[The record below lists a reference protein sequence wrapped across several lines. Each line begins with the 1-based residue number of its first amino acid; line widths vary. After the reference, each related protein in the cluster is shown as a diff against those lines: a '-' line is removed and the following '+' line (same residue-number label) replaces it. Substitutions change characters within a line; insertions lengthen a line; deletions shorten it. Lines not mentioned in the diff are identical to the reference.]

1 MNMRQNIIAV
11 LLGAGLTVAA
21 ASAHAGTID
30 INLGASS
37 QDFTLYGMGGSPSN
51 SGFGTYTVGQGSST
65 FDGTTSTFTLSGSI
79 TGGSPGFDSGTYAF
93 VTTYLGADTPTA
105 GPNAPFAFANPADPE
120 EFFYDGLAP
129 STSMVL
135 DLFGTPTGDHVIPLV
150 TAGMFDGPGFSFA
163 FVSPSCSGIAVC
175 DQAGVGLTPGSA
187 IFGAVTIGVSVTTA
201 TVPEPST
208 WAMILLGFAGLGFA
222 GYRRTRVGVSTA

>member
-1 MNMRQNIIAV
+1 MNMKQNIIAV
-11 LLGAGLTVAA
+11 VLGAGLTVAA

-30 INLGASS
+30 IDLGAST

-51 SGFGTYTVGQGSST
+51 GGFGTYTVGQGSST

-79 TGGSPGFDSGTYAF
+79 TGGSPGFGSGTYAF

-120 EFFYDGLAP
+120 EFFYASLSP

-163 FVSPSCSGIAVC
+163 FVSPSCTGIALC
-175 DQAGVGLTPGSA
+175 DQAGVGLTPGSS
-187 IFGAVTIGVSVTTA
+187 IFGAVTIGVSITTA
-201 TVPEPST
+201 DTPEPST
-208 WAMILLGFAGLGFA
+208 WAMMLLGFAGLGFA
-222 GYRRTRVGVSTA
+222 GYRRTRIAVSAA

>member
-1 MNMRQNIIAV
+1 MNMRQNLIAV

-37 QDFTLYGMGGSPSN
+37 EDFTLYGMGASDANG
-51 SGFGTYTVGQGSST
+51 GFGTYTVGQGSST

-79 TGGSPGFDSGTYAF
+79 TGGSPGFGSGTYAF

-105 GPNAPFAFANPADPE
+105 GPSAPFAFANPADPE
-120 EFFYDGLAP
+120 EFFYASLSP

-163 FVSPSCSGIAVC
+163 FVSPSCTGIAVC
-175 DQAGVGLTPGSA
+175 DQAGVGLTPGSS
-187 IFGAVTIGVSVTTA
+187 IFGAVTIGVSITTA
-201 TVPEPST
+201 DTPEPST
-208 WAMILLGFAGLGFA
+208 WAMMLLGFAGLGFA
-222 GYRRTRVGVSTA
+222 GYRRTRIAVSAA

>member
-1 MNMRQNIIAV
+1 MRQKIIAM

-30 INLGASS
+30 IDLGASS
-37 QDFTLYGMGGSPSN
+37 QDFTLYGMGASSSN
-51 SGFGTYTVGQGSST
+51 GGFGTYTVGQGSST

-79 TGGSPGFDSGTYAF
+79 TGGSPGFDSGTYTF

-105 GPNAPFAFANPADPE
+105 GPNAPLAFANPADPE
-120 EFFYDGLAP
+120 EFFYDFLDP

-135 DLFGTPTGDHVIPLV
+135 DLTGTPSGDHVIPLV

-163 FVSPSCSGIAVC
+163 FVSPSCSGIDVC
-175 DQAGVGLTPGSA
+175 DQAEVGLTPGSS
-187 IFGAVTIGVSVTTA
+187 IFGAVTIGITVTTP

-222 GYRRTRVGVSTA
+222 GYRRTRVAISAA

>member
-1 MNMRQNIIAV
+1 MRQNIIAM

-30 INLGASS
+30 IDLGASS
-37 QDFTLYGMGGSPSN
+37 QDFTLYGMGASSSN
-51 SGFGTYTVGQGSST
+51 GGFGTYTVGQGSST

-79 TGGSPGFDSGTYAF
+79 TGGSPGFDSGTYTF

-120 EFFYDGLAP
+120 EFFYASLAP

-150 TAGMFDGPGFSFA
+150 TAGMFDGPGFSFLFA
-163 FVSPSCSGIAVC
+163 STTCTGIAVC
-175 DQAGVGLTPGSA
+175 DQAGVGLTPGSS
-187 IFGAVTIGVSVTTA
+187 IFGPVTIGVSITTA
-201 TVPEPST
+201 DTPEPST
-208 WAMILLGFAGLGFA
+208 WAMMLLGFAGLGFA
-222 GYRRTRVGVSTA
+222 GYRRTRVAAASAA